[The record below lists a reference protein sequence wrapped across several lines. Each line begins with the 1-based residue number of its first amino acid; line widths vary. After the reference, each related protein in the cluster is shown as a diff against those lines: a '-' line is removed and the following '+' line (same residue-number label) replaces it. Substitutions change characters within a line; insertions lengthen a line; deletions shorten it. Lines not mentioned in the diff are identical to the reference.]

1 MEKTMKQQYKW
12 ILILGLAVAVS
23 SCLGDNY
30 EQPDA
35 AVFGT
40 VTDAT
45 TGERIPQDIGDQGS
59 RLALW
64 ELSEA
69 YPNPDRRTLLFK
81 TDGSYRNNNFF
92 SGHYKVKFNETN
104 FNPATVTLKGPSGDI
119 PVVQDYDNE
128 GNEIGLKAE
137 FDVNGPTQLD
147 FTAEPWCRVTVKDIV
162 FDEVK
167 QRVVAQF
174 EVECTSNDKL
184 KEIGIFCDRSPHV
197 SYSINGWGDA
207 DVKSKKI
214 DRVLYEPELFTLK
227 MPLTMFEKKDSD
239 KDYWIRVGAH
249 SDAEDARWNFAPAV
263 KLHLSTKEIPSRK
276 LGIRWDLFD
285 GCDDEGNQ
293 DAAKFAVYKAM
304 WEKGQ
309 HRTMPLLYF
318 DTKDFKSG
326 TGAWVAVS
334 NPIPDGQTYPA
345 EPVLFISPGYS
356 NPIEPAFD
364 ASAIPE
370 VGLHMLL
377 TLYVSD
383 ATHFER
389 DAHGQIEIGSAAT
402 SDEDEAAWIFGQFEL
417 HNGWQTLDLAL
428 PEANKLGDFY
438 TGAINWFR
446 FYHGHELIGN
456 TTVKFDEIR
465 FYYKTIIESC
475 ESTDGWHS
483 PRPLLLDEVDI
494 KEGEGAVA
502 TTNASNRLELWK
514 GWGRIYVPA
523 SLAAGH
529 FQMWLNVSDAAKL
542 NASNTTVTFSS
553 SGNADADALKWTL
566 PTNLQDGWNLVD
578 LKISDATK
586 AGTIDLKNGTYFRLY
601 SDVAAEEGS
610 ITVKVD
616 RLRFYNEGV
625 DVALMDVLPD

>member
-1 MEKTMKQQYKW
+1 MKQQYKW

-59 RLALW
+59 RINLW

-69 YPNPDRRTLLFK
+69 YPNPDRRNLLFK

-119 PVVQDYDNE
+119 PVVQDYDQE

-147 FTAEPWCRVTVKDIV
+147 FTAEPWCRITVKEIV
-162 FDEVK
+162 FDEAK

-214 DRVLYEPELFTLK
+214 DRVLSQPELFTLK

-249 SDAEDARWNFAPAV
+249 SAAEDARWNFAPAV
-263 KLHLSTKEIPSRK
+263 KLYLSKKEIPSRK
-276 LGIRWDLFD
+276 LGMRWDLFD

-293 DAAKFAVYKAM
+293 DAEKFAVYKAM
-304 WEKGQ
+304 WEGGV
-309 HRTMPLLYF
+309 HRSLPLFYY
-318 DTKDFKSG
+318 DNKDYKTG
-326 TGAWVAVS
+326 KGAWVAVS
-334 NPIPDGQTYPA
+334 DKQADNEEYHYTT
-345 EPVLFISPGYS
+345 FISPGEGKGGIV
-356 NPIEPAFD
+356 PEFD
-364 ASAIPE
+364 ISAIPME
-370 VGLHMLL
+370 GCHMILGM
-377 TLYVSD
+377 YVSD

-389 DAHGQIEIGSAAT
+389 DAHGQIEIGSAKVF
-402 SDEDEAAWIFGQFEL
+402 DQEELCWIFGQFEL
-417 HNGWQTLDLAL
+417 RNGWQNLDLSLAEGNAGGGTFRPKHL
-428 PEANKLGDFY
+428 
-438 TGAINWFR
+438 NWFR
-446 FYHGHELIGN
+446 VYHQHEKIGN
-456 TTVKFDEIR
+456 TTLKFDEIR

-483 PRPLLLDEVDI
+483 PRPLVLDEADV
-494 KEGEGAVA
+494 KEGEGAVV
-502 TTNASNRLELWK
+502 TTNAANRLELWK
-514 GWGRIYVPA
+514 GWGRIIVPA
-523 SLAAGH
+523 SLAKGH
-529 FQMWLNVSDAAKL
+529 FQFWLNVSDAAKL
-542 NASNTTVTFSS
+542 NASTTTVSYSS
-553 SGNADADALKWTL
+553 SGGANDAALSWTL

-578 LKISDATK
+578 LKMSDAEM
-586 AGTIDLKNGTYFRLY
+586 AGTIDLKNTNYFRIY
-601 SDVAAEEGS
+601 SNVAAEEGS
-610 ITVKVD
+610 VTIKVD
-616 RLRFYNEGV
+616 RLRFYNEDV